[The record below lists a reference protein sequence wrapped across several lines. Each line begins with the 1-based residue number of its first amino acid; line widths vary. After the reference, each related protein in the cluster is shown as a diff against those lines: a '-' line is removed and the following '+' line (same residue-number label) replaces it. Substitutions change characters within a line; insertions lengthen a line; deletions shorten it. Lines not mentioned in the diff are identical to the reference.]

1 MKITESQLRSII
13 RETIINESMLGN
25 LGNIARPLLT
35 YFGNKLVNF
44 AGKDELELAYEI
56 FKKLKGIK
64 GQEAISELDEI
75 LREHSLE
82 SPEKLDEII
91 ALYSERAQLF
101 SDVVKNLELYKED
114 KFAREF
120 KAIPKPSWMK

>member
-13 RETIINESMLGN
+13 RETIINESMIGD

-56 FKKLKGIK
+56 FKKLKGVK

-82 SPEKLDEII
+82 SSEKLDEII

-101 SDVVKNLELYKED
+101 SDVVKNLELYKND
-114 KFAREF
+114 KFAGQF
-120 KAIPKPSWMK
+120 QAITKPKWMN